1 LSSVEE
7 IIAKIAS
14 DLRRQKIGQQALNAS
29 AKLNQI
35 ELLGEEAKL
44 LDTLYADR
52 NRSRSLEQ
60 TPLSDYTFTLQQ
72 TALTN
77 LVDVA
82 RVMYAEL

>member
-1 LSSVEE
+1 MSSVEE

-52 NRSRSLEQ
+52 NRARSLEQ
-60 TPLSDYTFTLQQ
+60 TQLSDYTFTLQQ